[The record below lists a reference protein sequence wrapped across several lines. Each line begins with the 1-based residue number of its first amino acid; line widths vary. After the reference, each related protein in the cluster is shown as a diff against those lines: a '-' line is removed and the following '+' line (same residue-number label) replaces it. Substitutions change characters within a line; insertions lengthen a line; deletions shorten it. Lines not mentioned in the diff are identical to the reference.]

1 MEKEKCTRTGFERQ
15 IPTPWP
21 PPIFFVIGPKGHGKD
36 TVAGAAL
43 AAVFGMKKMSC
54 SDSIR
59 PSLAKVW
66 AGLIEQNRVNEESC
80 TTGKLVDFTA
90 KKNPTDWLE
99 SKLLEFLNSLPK
111 DPAPGALPHECSR
124 IYQIQHGNYGA
135 WEDSIH
141 WIRAAIDAGA
151 GVITGVRRRGEFI
164 RAKNYFP
171 GQTGRRVVTVWV
183 ERPGVPTD
191 GVDNL
196 ELTRDDA
203 DIVIDVKT
211 QDHKLAVGL
220 CTDLVYIQKATF
232 EDPKGKRHSFEV

>member
-1 MEKEKCTRTGFERQ
+1 MDIIQ
-15 IPTPWP
+15 N

-43 AAVFGMKKMSC
+43 ASVFNMEKMSC

-66 AGLIEQNRVNEESC
+66 ASLIEQNRVNEESC
-80 TTGKLVDFTA
+80 TSGKLVDFSV

-99 SKLLEFLNSLPK
+99 ARLLEFINSLPK

-203 DIVIDVKT
+203 DIVLDVT
-211 QDHKLAVGL
+211 SDSFELAKRITL
-220 CTDLVYIQKATF
+220 NLVYIRIALF
-232 EDPKGKRHSFEV
+232 ANPPSGKTMFNV